1 MDGWM
6 YVWWEKRKEGGLDGW
21 WVDRYKDRW
30 EDGRLSDVGMEAA
43 WCVRHKLCI
52 RSLVL

>member
-1 MDGWM
+1 MD
-6 YVWWEKRKEGGLDGW
+6 VWWEKRKEGGLDGW

-43 WCVRHKLCI
+43 WCVRHKLYI